1 MRAVYGTRTLLL
13 VALAVAAAAL
23 TLAGNW
29 PVTWPHAFWFWLVAC
44 VAGEVMW
51 VKLPLG
57 GATLSMASCFNYAAL
72 LVLPRGEALV
82 ATVLATILGEA
93 VALRKPPVR
102 VAYNASHTTLAVAA
116 GSWVFSTLAN
126 GNDNLVSLLAEFKL
140 LPFLFSGLAYYAINR
155 LAVVAAIASCERM
168 SPAEAWRRN
177 FGSGYEALSAGAIF
191 SLGALLA
198 THYQGIGMVGTLLV
212 ALPLL
217 LACDGLR
224 RFNRHHETKPDA
236 EAAPPRER
244 DAA

>member
-1 MRAVYGTRTLLL
+1 
-13 VALAVAAAAL
+13 
-23 TLAGNW
+23 
-29 PVTWPHAFWFWLVAC
+29 
-44 VAGEVMW
+44 MW
-51 VKLPLG
+51 VKLPIG

-102 VAYNASHTTLAVAA
+102 VIFNSSHTTLAVAA
-116 GSWVFSTLAN
+116 GSWVFGRLA
-126 GNDNLVSLLAEFKL
+126 GGADSLVTLLAEMRL
-140 LPFLFSGLAYYAINR
+140 LPFLLSGLAYYAVNR
-155 LAVVAAIASCERM
+155 VAVVLAVASCERL
-168 SPAEAWRRN
+168 SPLEAWRRN
-177 FGSGYEALSAGAIF
+177 FGTGYEALSAGAIF

-212 ALPLL
+212 ALPLM

-224 RFNRHHETKPDA
+224 RFNRQSE
-236 EAAPPRER
+236 PPSSQDTERRER